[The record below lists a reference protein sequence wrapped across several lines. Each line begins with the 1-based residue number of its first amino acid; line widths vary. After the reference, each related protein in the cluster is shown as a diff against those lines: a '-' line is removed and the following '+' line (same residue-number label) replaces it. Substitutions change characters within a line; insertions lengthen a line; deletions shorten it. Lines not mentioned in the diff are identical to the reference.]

1 MRVVPELD
9 PTRIIPQV
17 QRVLAAAEALGAEI
31 VAKSVQGLDTI
42 DAVERELDRSC
53 LVVVHIN
60 PEMRVKVARGA
71 ARPVLATGDWRT
83 FLVKVDNEAGTT
95 AALRVTSPHARSAAG
110 APPGG
115 QTHRWLDLRM
125 HDDPP
130 LSPGLTGL
138 ELEYR
143 IVQLYSHDA
152 GRREAS
158 LAFDVGQGTQ
168 DLGFRNEVPILFECR
183 RLDEGNLVTSGHP
196 ERDDL
201 VWLVLAICGCDK
213 PMPPSSECSC
223 ATPRRPSEARRER
236 VRPEDPG
243 GPSSSRGG

>member
-1 MRVVPELD
+1 MRLVPDTD
-9 PTRIIPQV
+9 PTRLIAQV
-17 QRVLAAAEALGAEI
+17 RRVLDAAESLGAAARRRC
-31 VAKSVQGLDTI
+31 VHGLATI
-42 DAVERELDRSC
+42 DAIQRELDRSC
-53 LVVVHIN
+53 LVAVHIN

-71 ARPVLATGDWRT
+71 GAPGAACSSGWRS

-95 AALRVTSPHARSAAG
+95 AALRVTSAQARAAAG
-110 APPGG
+110 EPPGG
-115 QTHRWLDLRM
+115 RTHRWLDLRM

-130 LSPGLTGL
+130 LSPGLSGL

-183 RLDEGNLVTSGHP
+183 PAH
-196 ERDDL
+196 
-201 VWLVLAICGCDK
+201 
-213 PMPPSSECSC
+213 
-223 ATPRRPSEARRER
+223 
-236 VRPEDPG
+236 
-243 GPSSSRGG
+243 